1 MTHSPPH
8 SPGQDMEFVLDGSS
22 SQQRHLPLS
31 PAQFDSHARTSRSHS
46 LRWPRGRLFLKT
58 YKLLVFART
67 HWSASKATQ
76 AWPVFGYGKYEGNAS
91 ALLGIKHDRHRN
103 VACGGWWGPF
113 MADSLE
119 LTGQAGFR
127 DTRGP
132 TGCQAER
139 RALHHPKH
147 TNLLNKAPALHI
159 NAIILI
165 NSVLARFSYQ
175 TQIL

>member
-1 MTHSPPH
+1 
-8 SPGQDMEFVLDGSS
+8 
-22 SQQRHLPLS
+22 
-31 PAQFDSHARTSRSHS
+31 
-46 LRWPRGRLFLKT
+46 
-58 YKLLVFART
+58 
-67 HWSASKATQ
+67 
-76 AWPVFGYGKYEGNAS
+76 
-91 ALLGIKHDRHRN
+91 
-103 VACGGWWGPF
+103 

-159 NAIILI
+159 SAIVLI
-165 NSVLARFSYQ
+165 NSVFCKIHHHNTRYTFYLSQ
-175 TQIL
+175 KQKI